1 MLDEG
6 VRLNKGTELF
16 SLAGKTVLITG
27 ATGYLG
33 AAMSSA
39 VAAAGAHVLIN
50 SRSFERGTLLVEEL
64 SSQGFSAEL
73 AVFDVSDETQVRDF
87 MNGFAPRELHVLINN
102 AYAGGGGTV
111 ETSSGEHY
119 LDAYE
124 VSLVAAH
131 NVLRCALPAMRRA
144 VCSGGEA
151 SVINVGS
158 MYGMVS
164 PDARIYDTAAGTNPP
179 FYGAAKAAMIHW
191 SKYAACEFGKENIR
205 INSISP
211 GPFPSL
217 QVQQTAPE
225 FIAKLAQKVP
235 MGRIGQAEEI
245 MGPILFLASSAASFV
260 NGTNVVVDGGWTAW

>member
-1 MLDEG
+1 M
-6 VRLNKGTELF
+6 NKGTELF
-16 SLAGKTVLITG
+16 SLAGKNVLITG

-33 AAMSSA
+33 AAMSNA
-39 VAAAGAHVLIN
+39 VAAAGAHVLVN
-50 SRSFERGTLLVEEL
+50 SRSFERGTLLVEKL

-73 AVFDVSDETQVRDF
+73 AVFDVGNEVQVREF
-87 MNGFAPRELHVLINN
+87 MDAFAPRELHVLINN

-111 ETSSGEHY
+111 ETSGGEDY

-131 NVLRCALPAMRRA
+131 NVLKHALPAMRRA
-144 VCSGGEA
+144 VCSAGEA

-164 PDARIYDTAAGTNPP
+164 PDARIYDTASGTNPP

-191 SKYAACEFGKENIR
+191 SKYAACEFGRENIR

-211 GPFPSL
+211 GPFPSI
-217 QVQQTAPE
+217 QVQQGAPE

-235 MGRIGQAEEI
+235 MGRIGQAKEI

-260 NGTNVVVDGGWTAW
+260 NGTNLVVDGGWTAW